1 MRFLSAGRSLL
12 LIAALLTA
20 KPIFAEV
27 DGERVLLDNPRF
39 EFSFGSSQLYLFS
52 DPGNATA
59 VENRSVLPA
68 SAALLTGEF
77 FLSDRLHALLG
88 IHLPTSTRKEVV
100 EGKVTE
106 DYVAPYIG
114 VGPLWEMYN
123 ADFRTYAR
131 FAIQASFLVGPVLRD
146 DWNIIPAAVAGS
158 RLHLVS
164 KNGTSLYLGASWIV
178 GIRAFALVYGVGQR
192 F

>member
-1 MRFLSAGRSLL
+1 MRFLRAGRSLL

-68 SAALLTGEF
+68 S
-77 FLSDRLHALLG
+77 DRK
-88 IHLPTSTRKEVV
+88 SVV
-100 EGKVTE
+100 
-106 DYVAPYIG
+106 
-114 VGPLWEMYN
+114 
-123 ADFRTYAR
+123 
-131 FAIQASFLVGPVLRD
+131 
-146 DWNIIPAAVAGS
+146 
-158 RLHLVS
+158 
-164 KNGTSLYLGASWIV
+164 
-178 GIRAFALVYGVGQR
+178 
-192 F
+192 